1 MKKILVFVQ
10 SNEHGNNLKKIAR
23 LYINKFTICASDEF
37 DIEVYCMDCPNEN
50 SIRSG

>member
-37 DIEVYCMDCPNEN
+37 DIEVYGIDYEN